1 MRKLIL
7 LVILGGLFS
16 LSCATSAFDTYK
28 SPSSVEIKLRFQP
41 VRSESGPEVVE
52 VVKLAY
58 GKSFEMDDLEKKV
71 NSALKKYPDNA
82 DLHEV
87 AALIALLKADSHS
100 AFNHLIKASMDLNAA
115 WAVTYLELINNL
127 ELTFSQRNIY
137 KKALELLLTSDSS
150 PNVKQACRIYLYQ
163 IYKKENDPE
172 RAEFETD
179 SNSFIRNWMVIG
191 SFDNE
196 NGKGFYEE
204 FEPERE
210 TVFFKEYKGKVV
222 NVKWRKIMLKGPSGI
237 MRMKELLYPADDSLG
252 YLYTV
257 VNAPAKKDYYLNIST
272 GDSIKVFV
280 NGKEVVSEE
289 NVNRFSFDNVVVKIG
304 LKQGENSILIKTC
317 QRKGSWLVGARIT
330 GSLGKVATDLVYLQ
344 HFQSKPMRAEVNS
357 EVVFPYKL
365 SDKEKDQRTLIIK
378 GLNLVNKGYD
388 KYSRSYL
395 EKVFS
400 ENPMNL
406 FSIYLMAET
415 LNSAGEEGKYI
426 DLLNGAIIRSSS
438 KLAEFFIMRGDFY
451 SRKGQKDSA
460 EADYKKAFE
469 LNSKS
474 IGYYKSMSWLYRSKG
489 WLEDA
494 RKVIDSGLRVYPDS
508 ISLIKKMGSVLISLG
523 YSDDGEIF
531 YRKALEL
538 SSGDSDLIDR
548 LYFISKKKSD
558 YRSAEFF
565 VRRSLYLNPYN
576 ASQYFRLYSLFK
588 SQRDFENAAIQLD
601 KAQNINSDN
610 PQIYTKRGDLH
621 YEKGEKA
628 KALESWEIAYK
639 LDPGN
644 SYVSERLTYLKEKEN
659 DPAEDLLP
667 DDKKIMEYIEKA
679 AKFKASDGAH
689 TLFVLDHAV
698 CKINSDGSSKW
709 YITEVNKA
717 LNDEGRD
724 SMMTVY
730 MPYSGR
736 KKMLSA
742 YSVDSSFKRSEA
754 SSVSNF
760 EIRFRQLKKGDY
772 TVVQYVH
779 YRPAQRFLENHF
791 SSQWYFQSPLHHVMY
806 SEWNVLYDE
815 KEKINIDIYGGE
827 VEQKEA
833 RIGGYF
839 VHTFIARDVKP
850 LNYEPYSP
858 PVSDFTGTITV
869 STVDDWTQYVNWEKA
884 LLKDVFSSDIQVK
897 KKAKELL
904 ENKKTVQE
912 KVDGIFEFVAQDIRY
927 QQEYESTIAG
937 VRPHTSAQILER
949 GYGDCKDK
957 AVLFIHLAKEAG
969 IKVNYVVLRTR
980 SEGKF
985 HKNIPGQQ
993 FNHAIIYVPT
1003 QEGIKEGYF
1012 VDPTVDLLEI
1022 GSLREDDQGVTA
1034 LVLDIDSGDFEFRDI
1049 PFQKPEMNFQKYERS
1064 YTLSKDLKL
1073 KVKDKVK
1080 LRGGT
1085 SSMFRRVLRTKDV
1098 GNKAFQRLANSL
1110 FKGGVLIDYDHSDIE
1125 DISQPFSISFSAE
1138 ISNLVTKQKD
1148 ETRIKMPEQIVSAS
1162 FVSMEKR
1169 KLPLWTGIPSI
1180 YDININF
1187 SIPENME
1194 FSSVPE
1200 DFKVTYKC
1208 FVISRSSKMDEKGE
1222 TLNISYNFTKSCTEI
1237 PVSDYPEFRK
1247 SILDVIQKQNDFITV
1262 KNKI

>member
-7 LVILGGLFS
+7 LVILSGLFL
-16 LSCATSAFDTYK
+16 LSCATSSFDTYE
-28 SPSSVEIKLRFQP
+28 SPGSVKIKLKFQP
-41 VRSESGPEVVE
+41 VRSKNGPEVSE

-58 GKSFEMDDLEKKV
+58 GKSFEVGDLEKKL

-87 AALIALLKADSHS
+87 AALIAFLKADSRT
-100 AFNHLIKASMDLNAA
+100 AFRHLIKAAVDLNTAKTA
-115 WAVTYLELINNL
+115 TYLELINNL
-127 ELTFSQRNIY
+127 DLTFLERNIY
-137 KKALELLLTSDSS
+137 KKTLELLLTSDSS
-150 PNVKQACRIYLYQ
+150 PNVMQACRIYLYQ
-163 IYKKENDPE
+163 IYKTENDPE
-172 RAEFETD
+172 RAAFETD

-204 FEPERE
+204 FDPERE

-237 MRMKELLYPADDSLG
+237 MRMKELLYPANDSLG

-289 NVNRFSFDNVVVKIG
+289 NINRFSFDNVVVRVG

-317 QRKGSWLVGARIT
+317 QRKGGWLVGARIT
-330 GSLGKVATDLVYLQ
+330 DSLGKVATDLVYLQ
-344 HFQSKPMRAEVNS
+344 HFQSKPIKTEINS

-365 SDKEKDQRTLIIK
+365 SDKEKNPRALMIK

-388 KYSRSYL
+388 KYSRNYL

-474 IGYYKSMSWLYRSKG
+474 VKYYKSMSWLYRSKG

-494 RKVIDSGLRVYPDS
+494 RKVLDGGLKLYPDS
-508 ISLIKKMGSVLISLG
+508 ISLIKEMGSVLIRLG
-523 YSDDGEIF
+523 YPDDGEMF

-538 SSGDSDLIDR
+538 SPGDSDLIDR

-558 YRSAEFF
+558 YRAAEFF

-576 ASQYFRLYSLFK
+576 TSQYFRLYSLFK
-588 SQRDFENAAIQLD
+588 SQRDFENAEIQLD
-601 KAQNINSDN
+601 KIQDVNSDN
-610 PQIYTKRGDLH
+610 PQIYRKRGDLN
-621 YEKGEKA
+621 YEKGQKV
-628 KALESWEIAYK
+628 KALKNWDTAYK

-667 DDKKIMEYIEKA
+667 DDKKIMEYIKKA
-679 AKFKASDGAH
+679 AEFKASDAAH

-754 SSVSNF
+754 SSVSDY
-760 EIRFRQLKKGDY
+760 EIRFRQLNKGDY

-791 SSQWYFQSPLHHVMY
+791 SSQWFFQSPLHHVMY

-815 KEKINIDIYGGE
+815 KEKINIDVYGGE
-827 VEQKEA
+827 VEQKKA
-833 RIGGYF
+833 KIGGYSL
-839 VHTFIARDVKP
+839 HTFIAEDVEP
-850 LNYEPYSP
+850 LNYEPYSS

-897 KKAKELL
+897 KKAAELFK
-904 ENKKTVQE
+904 NKKTVQE

-993 FNHAIIYVPT
+993 FNHAIVYVPT

-1034 LVLDIDSGDFEFRDI
+1034 LVLDVDTGEFKFRDI

-1073 KVKDKVK
+1073 IVKDKIE

-1148 ETRIKMPEQIVSAS
+1148 EVRIKMPEQIVSAS

-1169 KLPLWTGIPSI
+1169 KLPLWSGIPSI

-1194 FSSVPE
+1194 FSSIPE
-1200 DFKVTYKC
+1200 DFKVNYKC
-1208 FVISRSSKMDEKGE
+1208 FVISRSSTMDEKGE
-1222 TLNISYNFTKSCTEI
+1222 KLNISYSFTKNCTEI

-1247 SILDVIQKQNDFITV
+1247 AILDAIQKQNDFITV
-1262 KNKI
+1262 RNKI